1 MSTEWFQA
9 EDGVQGHFLV
19 NDFLART
26 VQLPQATLEGA
37 DKMAMAIVPGL
48 KVVKFL
54 NKRTS
59 MTTSE
64 ATQRLTG
71 DLKAVAHDAQH
82 LVRVTAGQAGE
93 KVNQLGTRLME
104 STKETAERL
113 QKEAVAAAKATDR
126 CVREHPYQTIG
137 VAFGLGLLI
146 GVLAAR
152 KR

>member
-1 MSTEWFQA
+1 
-9 EDGVQGHFLV
+9 
-19 NDFLART
+19 
-26 VQLPQATLEGA
+26 
-37 DKMAMAIVPGL
+37 MAMAIGAGL
-48 KVVKFL
+48 EVVKLL

-59 MTTSE
+59 MTTTE

-71 DLKAVAHDAQH
+71 DLKAVAQDAQH
-82 LVRVTAGQAGE
+82 LARLTAGHAGE
-93 KVNQLGTRLME
+93 KVSQLGTRLME
-104 STKETAERL
+104 TTKEKAEQL
-113 QKEAVAAAKATDR
+113 QKKAVAAAKATDQ